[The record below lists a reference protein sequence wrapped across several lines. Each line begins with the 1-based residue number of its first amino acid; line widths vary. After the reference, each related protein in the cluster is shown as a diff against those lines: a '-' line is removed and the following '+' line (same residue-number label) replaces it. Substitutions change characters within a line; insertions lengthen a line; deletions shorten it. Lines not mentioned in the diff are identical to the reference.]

1 MNRKAIQISTSPLNA
16 GGVVLVTVANDGSI
30 WQSNRQNTSSLSDKW
45 SEWTKLP
52 DLPQGDFDEALKEG

>member
-1 MNRKAIQISTSPLNA
+1 MMRKAVQIATSPLNA

-30 WQSNRQNTSSLSDKW
+30 WQSNRQNTSSSSEKW

-52 DLPQGDFDEALKEG
+52 DLPQGDVDESAKKE

>member
-16 GGVVLVTVANDGSI
+16 GGVVLITVADDGSI

-45 SEWTKLP
+45 SEWTRLP
-52 DLPQGDFDEALKEG
+52 DLPQGDFEEARKEG